1 MFVSTGESRPSPQ
14 TQQIKA
20 EVSDTV
26 TLQCDLD
33 SRVNMENYTI
43 VCIRVDLQVIVH
55 AYRGKHDLP
64 HDQMDQYRGRT
75 TLNREDLSRGV
86 LTLLISSVQ
95 TSDSGPYRFFVP
107 KRKPSC
113 TFNLTVGKHLEAES
127 V

>member
-1 MFVSTGESRPSPQ
+1 MFVSTGESRPSSP
-14 TQQIKA
+14 TQLIEA
-20 EVSDTV
+20 EVYDNV

-33 SRVNMENYTI
+33 SRVNMENNTI
-43 VCIRVDLQVIVH
+43 VCERVDLKKKVH
-55 AYRGKHDLP
+55 AYRGKQDLP

-75 TLNREDLSRGV
+75 TLNPKDLSRGV

-95 TSDSGPYRFFVP
+95 TSDSGPYRCFVP

-113 TFNLTVGKHLEAES
+113 TFNLTVGKNLEAKS